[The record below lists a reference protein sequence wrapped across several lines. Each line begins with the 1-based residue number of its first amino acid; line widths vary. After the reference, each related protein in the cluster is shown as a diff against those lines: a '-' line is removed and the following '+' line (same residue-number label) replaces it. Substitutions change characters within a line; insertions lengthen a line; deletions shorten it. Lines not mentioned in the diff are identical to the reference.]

1 MNTNKHIKNIVM
13 GAIFA
18 SIIYVTTAFLH
29 IPSYTGYLHIGDGF
43 IYLVSCILP
52 TPYAIGASAIG
63 ASLSDGLSGY
73 VMWIIPSV
81 IIKSLTALCFSRK
94 SDKIICK
101 RNILALIPSLILCVG
116 GYYLADAIMTS
127 NFIAPLS
134 SLFGNVCQV
143 VASSILFILL
153 GLALDRMNFKKR
165 I

>member
-1 MNTNKHIKNIVM
+1 MNTNKQVKNIVM

-43 IYLVSCILP
+43 IYLVSCLLP

-63 ASLSDGLSGY
+63 AGLSDGLSGY

-94 SDKIICK
+94 TDKIICK
-101 RNILALIPSLILCVG
+101 RNILALIPSFILCVG

-134 SLFGNVCQV
+134 GIFGNVCQV